1 MQVRPLVAA
10 LPVLSVMWPGYV
22 HLLTVGWITQ
32 LIIGVALWLFP
43 RADRSLPAPPPAL
56 AWGVYLML
64 NTGLLLRLAA
74 EPAAVLDPAT
84 PLRWLLLASGLLQF
98 GAACGF
104 AALIWPRVRER

>member
-10 LPVLSVMWPGYV
+10 VPVLGASWPGYV

-43 RADRSLPAPPPAL
+43 RADRSRPAPHPAL
-56 AWGVYLML
+56 AGAVYVGL
-64 NTGLLLRLAA
+64 NAGLLLRLAA
-74 EPAAVLDPAT
+74 EPATSLDPAT
-84 PLRWLLLASGLLQF
+84 PLRWLLPVSGVLQLA
-98 GAACGF
+98 AACGF